1 MVYVVSPKMKE
12 RVTIQDILTTAENLE
27 RALDRLEYCRLSE
40 AEVQRIHSALTESLL
55 TIEEIEQHLKEL

>member
-1 MVYVVSPKMKE
+1 MKE

-27 RALDRLEYCRLSE
+27 RALDRLEYDRLSE
-40 AEVQRIHSALTESLL
+40 AEAQRIYSVLTESIL

>member
-1 MVYVVSPKMKE
+1 MKE

-27 RALDRLEYCRLSE
+27 HALDRLEYGRLNE
-40 AEVQRIHSALTESLL
+40 AEAQRIYSALTKSIL